1 VVVEVVDLK
10 IIVDQEVLVQ
20 VVLVV
25 VELDQVL
32 EVLQRL
38 EELTLVVVEELVEVI
53 ILILKLEKLEVQVL
67 LFLEDQAQLHLAQ
80 VQVRLQQFQHT
91 LVVIN

>member
-10 IIVDQEVLVQ
+10 TIVDQEVLVQ

-38 EELTLVVVEELVEVI
+38 EELTLVVVEVLVEVI
-53 ILILKLEKLEVQVL
+53 ILILKLEKLEVQV
-67 LFLEDQAQLHLAQ
+67 
-80 VQVRLQQFQHT
+80 
-91 LVVIN
+91 